1 MSEDKIRVIVS
12 RRCDEPM
19 ARRKGLLGYCQ
30 HRCSECLCCIE
41 KDAHGSEQHVSIVRG
56 GDPGLIAR
64 NLLRYSPRKTET
76 NDGKRGR
83 PISSG
88 GKRI

>member
-1 MSEDKIRVIVS
+1 MIKK

-19 ARRKGLLGYCQ
+19 ARQKGILGNCHGSCYQ
-30 HRCSECLCCIE
+30 CLCCIE
-41 KDAHGSEQHVSIVRG
+41 MDEFGNESHVGFVHG
-56 GDPGLIAR
+56 GDAGLMAR
-64 NLLRYSPRKTET
+64 NLARYSPRKTET
-76 NDGKRGR
+76 NKRKRGR

>member
-1 MSEDKIRVIVS
+1 MSDDKARIIIG
-12 RRCDEPM
+12 RRCDVPM

-30 HRCSECLCCIE
+30 RRCSQCLCCIE
-41 KDAHGSEQHVSIVRG
+41 KDAYGGEQHVSIVRG
-56 GDPGLIAR
+56 GDPGIIAR
-64 NLLRYSPRKTET
+64 NLLRYSPSKTAT
-76 NDGKRGR
+76 SNGKRGR

>member
-1 MSEDKIRVIVS
+1 MIKK

-19 ARRKGLLGYCQ
+19 ARQKGILGKCRRNCPQ
-30 HRCSECLCCIE
+30 CLCCIE
-41 KDAHGSEQHVSIVRG
+41 MDEHGNESHVSIVHG
-56 GDPGLIAR
+56 GDAGLMAR
-64 NLLRYSPRKTET
+64 NLARYSPCKAET
-76 NDGKRGR
+76 NKGKRGR

>member
-1 MSEDKIRVIVS
+1 MITK

-19 ARRKGLLGYCQ
+19 ARRKELLGKCK
-30 HRCSECLCCIE
+30 RNCPECLCCIE
-41 KDAHGSEQHVSIVRG
+41 MDEWGNEQHVAIVHG
-56 GDPGLIAR
+56 GDTGLIAR
-64 NLLRYSPRKTET
+64 NLKRFSLRSMG
-76 NDGKRGR
+76 DGKRGR